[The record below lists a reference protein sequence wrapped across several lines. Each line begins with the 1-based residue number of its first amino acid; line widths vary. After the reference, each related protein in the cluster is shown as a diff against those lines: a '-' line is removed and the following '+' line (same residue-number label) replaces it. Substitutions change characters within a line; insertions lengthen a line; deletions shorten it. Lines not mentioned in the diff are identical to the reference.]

1 MPDLNCY
8 CIKCK
13 QPLMEIE
20 NHGRLLTGCVNC
32 NVWWA
37 ANGAIRQHQSP
48 EQLRALNQ
56 ALSGTPDVITG

>member
-13 QPLMEIE
+13 QTLMEIDSR
-20 NHGRLLTGCVNC
+20 GQLLTGCVNC
-32 NVWWA
+32 NIWWA
-37 ANGAIRQHQSP
+37 AKGPVRPHLSQ

-56 ALSGTPDVITG
+56 APMGTPPPISG